1 MPHVPHSAP
10 QPAVAEPVANALS
23 LVRRTR
29 APSFRDM
36 SPVAFDAYMQACETA
51 RAEADPW
58 LRPAVDRRRIAALG
72 DAFHRAYHVLD
83 QADLPAETEEEKL
96 TPTQL
101 HVLLCADLFTGL
113 RIRYDGRNDV
123 LAGAELGLYYDT
135 HPGLDPGRVAPD
147 LSVVFGTGPQ
157 VDTSYVFWRQR
168 RAPAF
173 AMEVLSPA
181 TWRRDLGVKR
191 DIYAKLRIRDYVIFD
206 PLDHISPR
214 LLGLTLSGDGYR
226 RVPVEELPNGMV
238 GVYSRAL
245 GLYVCHETPWP
256 ASGWHTCRHGR
267 LRWYDPATREY
278 LETPEEM
285 GRRIAQASDRAVR
298 EAKRAEQEANRA
310 QREAKRAEQ
319 EAKRAEQ
326 EAKRAAAAEARVAEL
341 TARLR
346 ALTEQSAER

>member
-1 MPHVPHSAP
+1 MPCYSAK
-10 QPAVAEPVANALS
+10 ET
-23 LVRRTR
+23 RR
-29 APSFRDM
+29 
-36 SPVAFDAYMQACETA
+36 
-51 RAEADPW
+51 
-58 LRPAVDRRRIAALG
+58 
-72 DAFHRAYHVLD
+72 
-83 QADLPAETEEEKL
+83 
-96 TPTQL
+96 
-101 HVLLCADLFTGL
+101 
-113 RIRYDGRNDV
+113 
-123 LAGAELGLYYDT
+123 AG
-135 HPGLDPGRVAPD
+135 PD
-147 LSVVFGTGPQ
+147 LSVVFGTGPR

-256 ASGWHTCRHGR
+256 ASGWHACRHGR

-298 EAKRAEQEANRA
+298 EAKRAEREANRA
-310 QREAKRAEQ
+310 QREAN
-319 EAKRAEQ
+319 RAEQ